1 MEYDKNLYTSLESIA
16 EKYNDLNNQIE
27 NSNVDFNQLKEI
39 NKAIK
44 HTKPI
49 YEKFLTYKKMIDNA
63 VQDEKVLDSNSD
75 ADLIELAKM
84 ELDDIKTQ
92 IPSIESELK
101 IMLIPRDPNND
112 KNVIVE
118 MRPGVGGD
126 ESCIFVA
133 DLFDTYK
140 KYADK
145 QGWKLVVN
153 DSSINSHGYD
163 YIFFSIKGDEVYSK
177 FKFESGVHRVQRIPA
192 TETKGRVHTSTITVA
207 VLPEIE
213 AVEFTI
219 NPSDLRIDTYRASGA
234 GGQHVNRTE
243 SAVRITHIPTNI
255 VVACQEGR
263 SQIENRETA
272 MNLLR
277 AKLWQ
282 KANDEKIEK
291 ISSMRKSQVGN
302 GERSEKI
309 RTYNYPQNRVTDHRI
324 GLTLNKLDIVMQ
336 GNLDDIINPL
346 IADEQEKLIQ
356 GLKVENEENK

>member
-1 MEYDKNLYTSLESIA
+1 MEYDKNLYASLQAISNQYE
-16 EKYNDLNNQIE
+16 DLNKKLE
-27 NSNVDFNQLKEI
+27 NPELDINEVKNI

-44 HTKPI
+44 QHKKV
-49 YEKFLTYKKMIDNA
+49 YEHFLIYKKLIDNA
-63 VQDEKVLDSNSD
+63 IQDEKALNDSDPS
-75 ADLIELAKM
+75 LVELAKN
-84 ELDDIKTQ
+84 ELDEIRKQ
-92 IPSIESELK
+92 IPNLEKELK
-101 IMLIPRDPNND
+101 ILLIPQDENND
-112 KNVIVE
+112 KDVIVE

-133 DLFDTYK
+133 DLFECYK

-145 QGWKLVVN
+145 KGWKIKIN
-153 DSSINSHGYD
+153 NSSYSGSGCD
-163 YIFFSIKGDEVYSK
+163 YIFFTMKGNEVYSM
-177 FKFESGVHRVQRIPA
+177 FKFESGVHRVQRVPL

-207 VLPEIE
+207 VLPEIDPID
-213 AVEFTI
+213 FTI

-272 MNLLR
+272 MGLLR

-282 KANDEKIEK
+282 KYNDEQQSK
-291 ISSMRKSQVGN
+291 ISNLRKSQVGSS
-302 GERSEKI
+302 ERSEKI

-324 GLTLNKLDIVMQ
+324 GLTLNKLDQIME
-336 GNLDDIINPL
+336 GNLDEIINPL
-346 IADEQEKLIQ
+346 IAHEQEELLDS
-356 GLKVENEENK
+356 LKDENI

>member
-1 MEYDKNLYTSLESIA
+1 MEYDKTLYNSLQAVSDQYLSLEKKLEESTLPIS
-16 EKYNDLNNQIE
+16 E
-27 NSNVDFNQLKEI
+27 LKEV
-39 NKAIK
+39 NRAIK
-44 HTKPI
+44 RTKPI
-49 YEKFLTYKKMIDNA
+49 YEKFQEYKKLIENA
-63 VQDEKVLDSNSD
+63 IQDEKVLSESND
-75 ADLIELAKM
+75 KDLTELAKM
-84 ELDDIKTQ
+84 ELDDIKTKVPQ
-92 IPSIESELK
+92 LEEELK
-101 IMLIPRDPNND
+101 ILLIPQDPNND

-133 DLFDTYK
+133 DVFECYK

-145 QGWKLVVN
+145 QGWKITVN
-153 DSSINSHGYD
+153 DSSYNSAGGCD
-163 YIFFSIKGDEVYSK
+163 YIFFSIKGEEVYSK
-177 FKFESGVHRVQRIPA
+177 FKFESGVHRVQRVPL

-213 AVEFTI
+213 ATEVTI
-219 NPSDLRIDTYRASGA
+219 NPADLRIDTYRASGA

-243 SAVRITHIPTNI
+243 SAVRITHMPSGI

-272 MNLLR
+272 MSLLR

-282 KANDEKIEK
+282 KAEEEKQSK
-291 ISSMRKSQVGN
+291 ITNLRRTQVGS

-324 GLTLNKLDIVMQ
+324 GLTLNKLDFIMQ
-336 GNLDDIINPL
+336 GNLDEIISAL
-346 IADEQEKLIQ
+346 IADEQQRLLES
-356 GLKVENEENK
+356 LKNESLG

>member
-49 YEKFLTYKKMIDNA
+49 YEKFLTYKKMIENA

-145 QGWKLVVN
+145 QG
-153 DSSINSHGYD
+153 
-163 YIFFSIKGDEVYSK
+163 
-177 FKFESGVHRVQRIPA
+177 
-192 TETKGRVHTSTITVA
+192 
-207 VLPEIE
+207 
-213 AVEFTI
+213 
-219 NPSDLRIDTYRASGA
+219 
-234 GGQHVNRTE
+234 
-243 SAVRITHIPTNI
+243 
-255 VVACQEGR
+255 
-263 SQIENRETA
+263 
-272 MNLLR
+272 
-277 AKLWQ
+277 
-282 KANDEKIEK
+282 
-291 ISSMRKSQVGN
+291 
-302 GERSEKI
+302 
-309 RTYNYPQNRVTDHRI
+309 
-324 GLTLNKLDIVMQ
+324 
-336 GNLDDIINPL
+336 
-346 IADEQEKLIQ
+346 
-356 GLKVENEENK
+356 